1 LTAGLPARRF
11 KVDPEIVT
19 KSGERWLEFSMWH
32 GKEGLEMFVRAH
44 PRVEE
49 WARSLGDGT
58 LEPVE
63 SYGRDWTPVK
73 DQFTGATRPLEV
85 YMISGNWVP
94 EAGTSYDILS
104 VARPIEL
111 SNVAKK
117 SYVTNLAF
125 LRLKGISDPTGL
137 TFGVKT
143 VINYPLMKQLKNRI
157 GENFRQLCLDYIM
170 PVRLVLTVSS
180 QEIRG

>member
-1 LTAGLPARRF
+1 
-11 KVDPEIVT
+11 
-19 KSGERWLEFSMWH
+19 
-32 GKEGLEMFVRAH
+32 
-44 PRVEE
+44 
-49 WARSLGDGT
+49 
-58 LEPVE
+58 
-63 SYGRDWTPVK
+63 
-73 DQFTGATRPLEV
+73 
-85 YMISGNWVP
+85 MISGNWVP